1 MIRLK
6 FGYAALGDTPNVSNY
21 LSQWQH
27 LVSQVSQVFQV
38 LLMGRDTGLIVDRR
52 ARIIT

>member
-6 FGYAALGDTPNVSNY
+6 FGYAALGDTPDVSNY

-27 LVSQVSQVFQV
+27 LVSQVFQV